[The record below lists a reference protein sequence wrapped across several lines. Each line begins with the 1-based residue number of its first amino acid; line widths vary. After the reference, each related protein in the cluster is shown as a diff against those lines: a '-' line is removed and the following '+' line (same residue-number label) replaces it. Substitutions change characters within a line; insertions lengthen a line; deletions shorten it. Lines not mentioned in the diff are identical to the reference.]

1 MATNY
6 SFTQPIRY
14 YKANDPYYY
23 EVDNIPLRQLEE
35 NILYV
40 KGLIETNGSSGSS
53 NSGGNTTGGS
63 TTGGYLTAQSE
74 LDINNIKQ
82 LKPKAGGGRTISV
95 NAGRFVSRVNDAFDI
110 SKPLNT
116 LVFAGGVAPTGTRV
130 LPDITQL
137 WDTTKRDA
145 VWDAFTGT
153 TGASNAYN
161 INGLE
166 FTYTFYSTPGN
177 LGQSWGTTI
186 PTDSLGMFPRYAGV
200 PTQATKKWPG
210 FSKIGSLT
218 PQPIGGTFDIGNA
231 YSAANLPSIHLA
243 FVQMWRGVFRT
254 SVVDFPNAT
263 IEVPVWSDDDFYTV
277 DEDGNHTQL
286 DADQRIDLLV
296 AYSLPIDSSSTT
308 LPDYS
313 TDFCTGSTPQP
324 KVITQPTLGIIRGA
338 GVGLKKDDNSN
349 PAAINALDTCVDP
362 LGRGQA
368 RIIGNKS
375 DKSTT
380 ANLGIKRINGN
391 VVHGSFPSPDDLLN
405 IAPVVALGVETDAFQ
420 LIGQAAL
427 PLAYVVVT
435 KGQNTITAND
445 IIDIRPFLR
454 TTEFTYNERAG
465 IAAAN
470 PPLSLANPAVGAFQ
484 LQNALNATL
493 EVASQNSGGA
503 PAEVNGRALYTDYVM
518 GGLAYGVEGTLLTMC
533 DSPSQ
538 ASDDPWGATTQG
550 AAYTNPYDGSSF
562 NFAAYTSSKNYL
574 EDQDLYKREAFL
586 QYVYANRQTDLKR
599 WLSDPNTS
607 IQNNTAGT
615 YLGLPEGNTGRNIPL
630 FPEWDMPMDGNNYLA
645 LMGQTADPSV
655 SIPKVTWWMWFEA
668 NEPNRSFAYV
678 PGGVVSKKPNSTANH
693 LDKGYE
699 FGAGGQDGEG
709 FINVCSKK
717 LEITFPTWVNDYD
730 VLVEYV
736 NCGPVTATTT
746 FTAGSTLQVGLG
758 SGISVN
764 KGPVIS
770 YASGAKKAVFQINS
784 ASQSLPETINSGDG
798 ILDDKKSGPHASP
811 VETNERGYQWLSY
824 AVALPQFRS
833 ERWGTEQQTVPQT
846 NTMRFVPKF
855 GASYYPTI
863 KFTIIGYKAPT
874 PEQNTAYNQAG
885 NNFTLIQGVAAG
897 NSGQLTNVLGP
908 LTDTTSKIDIE
919 SIT

>member
-35 NILYV
+35 NILYI
-40 KGLIETNGSSGSS
+40 KGLIESDGSS
-53 NSGGNTTGGS
+53 NTGGS
-63 TTGGYLTAQSE
+63 PGTGGSSSSGYLTATSE
-74 LDINNIKQ
+74 IDINNIKQ
-82 LKPKAGGGRTISV
+82 LKPKLGGGRTIAV
-95 NAGRFVSRVNDAFDI
+95 NAGKFVSRVNDAFDI
-110 SKPLNT
+110 SKPLNS
-116 LVFAGGVAPTGTRV
+116 LVFAGGVEPTGTNI
-130 LPDITQL
+130 LPDITQV
-137 WDTTKRDA
+137 WDTTQRDA
-145 VWDAFTGT
+145 VWDAFTGST
-153 TGASNAYN
+153 QASNAYN

-177 LGQSWGTTI
+177 LGRSWGTFN
-186 PTDSLGMFPRYAGV
+186 PTDGAGMYPRYAGM
-200 PTQATKKWPG
+200 PLQASSKWPG
-210 FSKIGSLT
+210 FSQLGSLT
-218 PQPIGGTFDIGNA
+218 PQPIGSTLTKGGS
-231 YSAANLPSIHLA
+231 YSSANLPSIHLA

-254 SVVDFPNAT
+254 AVVDFPATT
-263 IEVPVWSDDDFYTV
+263 IEVPAWSDDDFYSV
-277 DEDGNHTQL
+277 DDNGNTTQL

-308 LPDYS
+308 LPDFE
-313 TDFCTGSTPQP
+313 TDFCTGTTPRP

-338 GVGLKKDDNSN
+338 GVGIKKNDNTNPPAIDDQG
-349 PAAINALDTCVDP
+349 ACGD
-362 LGRGQA
+362 LGKAGSS

-380 ANLGIKRINGN
+380 ANVGITRINGS

-405 IAPVVALGVETDAFQ
+405 IAPVVALGVESDAFQ

-435 KGQNTITAND
+435 KGQSVITAND

-484 LQNALNATL
+484 LQNALDATL
-493 EVASQNSGGA
+493 AAAGGGNTQ
-503 PAEVNGRALYTDYVM
+503 AEVNGRALYTDYVM

-533 DSPSQ
+533 DNPSQ
-538 ASDDPWGATTQG
+538 ATDDPWGTATQN

-562 NFAAYTSSKNYL
+562 NFASYTSSKNYL
-574 EDQDLYKREAFL
+574 DDQDLYRREAFL
-586 QYVYANRQTDLKR
+586 QYVYTNRQTDLKR

-607 IQNNTAGT
+607 ILNNGAGT

-630 FPEWDMPMDGNNYLA
+630 FPEWDMPMDGNNYLS
-645 LMGQTADPSV
+645 LMGQTNDPTA
-655 SIPKVTWWMWFEA
+655 SIPKVTWWMWLEA
-668 NEPNRSFAYV
+668 NEPNRAFSYV
-678 PGGVVSKKPNSTANH
+678 PGGVVSKAVNSTANN
-693 LDKGYE
+693 LAKKYE
-699 FGAGGQDGEG
+699 FGFGGQDAEG

-736 NCGPVTATTT
+736 NCGPVTSTNSQN
-746 FTAGSTLQVGLG
+746 GSTVQVGFG
-758 SGISVN
+758 SGISIN

-784 ASQSLPETINSGDG
+784 ASQSLPEMMSNSG
-798 ILDDKKSGPHASP
+798 ILDDKKSGANASP
-811 VETNERGYQWLSY
+811 PESFERGYQWLSY
-824 AVALPQFRS
+824 TVALPQFRS
-833 ERWGTEQQTVPQT
+833 ERWGTQQQTVPQT

-897 NSGQLTNVLGP
+897 NAAQLTNVLGP
-908 LTDTTSKIDIE
+908 LTETTSKIDIE